1 MTSYIFA
8 KWIKIYQ
15 IKILKKQEK
24 KPTTKQD
31 FCDDVL
37 VVNSA
42 MKKINISAAPPTV
55 SAAAAAAAAS
65 EFLDFT
71 NQVQWLQLLLN
82 LEAILLLLPLYVL
95 L

>member
-15 IKILKKQEK
+15 IKIKQEK
-24 KPTTKQD
+24 ETPTKQD

-42 MKKINISAAPPTV
+42 MKKINISATPPTV
-55 SAAAAAAAAS
+55 SVAAAAAAS